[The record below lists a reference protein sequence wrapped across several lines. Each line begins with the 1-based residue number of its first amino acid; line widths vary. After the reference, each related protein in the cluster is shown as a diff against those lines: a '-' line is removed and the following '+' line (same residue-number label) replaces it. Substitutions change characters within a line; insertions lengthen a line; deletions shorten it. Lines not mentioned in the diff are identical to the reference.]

1 MDRDNEHDNETT
13 GSMSPPYPH
22 YRCPVDGEALPL
34 SEARVTVTCAKHSP
48 AATDTVFE
56 VRQAGDG
63 DRRGI
68 EELCDRAW
76 GETEVDA
83 FGAVFDVLR
92 GDNVLAVVEGEIA
105 GMVSLAVHG
114 GELAVVLLSVYPEH
128 QGAGI
133 GKALLDAA
141 AARAA
146 ARRVPFVNTAGSN
159 HHNTALY
166 FYQRNGFVISGVAL
180 GALADRHGSAVP
192 GFAGMPIRDEI
203 RLRRPIVSE

>member
-1 MDRDNEHDNETT
+1 MDRDNEHDNETA

-34 SEARVTVTCAKHSP
+34 SEARITVTCRKHSP
-48 AATDTVFE
+48 AATDTAFE
-56 VRQAGDG
+56 IRQATDA
-63 DRRGI
+63 DRRDI

-83 FGAVFDVLR
+83 FGAAFDVLR
-92 GDNVLAVVEGEIA
+92 NDNVLAIVDGALA

-141 AARAA
+141 EERAF
-146 ARRVPFVNTAGSN
+146 ARRLPFVKTVVSN
-159 HHNTALY
+159 DDISALY
-166 FYQRNGFVISGVAL
+166 FYQRNGFVITDVAL

-192 GFAGMPIRDEI
+192 GFAGMPMRDEI
-203 RLRRPIVSE
+203 RLRRPIAPA